1 MSETQLIATLTCP
14 KCGGAMRAYERSGV
28 IIDQCAECRGIYLD
42 RGELDRIVDA
52 EGARAPV
59 SAAVDADDRWP
70 SSGVQAAGGSR
81 RARDGDDHA
90 KRRSDDDDDEDR
102 DRDYDYG
109 RQSDPRDGA
118 NRAAGSQ
125 PRKKGGL
132 FGNVMD
138 IFGGE

>member
-28 IIDQCAECRGIYLD
+28 IIDQCTECRGIYLD

-52 EGARAPV
+52 EGARDPV
-59 SAAVDADDRWP
+59 PAVVDSDGRRP
-70 SSGVQAAGGSR
+70 SSGVQAADGSR
-81 RARDGDDHA
+81 RTRDGDDHA
-90 KRRSDDDDDEDR
+90 KRWSDDDDEDH
-102 DRDYDYG
+102 DRDYG